1 MRQILHT
8 KPKKIQKYLSI
19 DLDVINKSGYVN
31 CGDVRLNGVLRKLPT
46 IVETY
51 KTNLADNKD
60 LLYKTADISG
70 ILQCDYIKDGEE
82 QVKDVPVEM
91 QHGYAPPMK
100 NCRKAKFRKMTKNT
114 DEAVEV
120 EGVERELVFL
130 FRTDY
135 DAVTTRY
142 ELIEEDAKPVDG
154 MLCIEVV
161 ECCTMKILVAD
172 LEMELLGPM
181 SESDVSNLSFF
192 RELLL

>member
-1 MRQILHT
+1 MYEETVELEEQFILRLPKKEADHVRQILHT

-142 ELIEEDAKPVDG
+142 ELIEEDAKPVD
-154 MLCIEVV
+154 
-161 ECCTMKILVAD
+161 VAD

-181 SESDVSNLSFF
+181 SESDDD
-192 RELLL
+192 